1 MRLAAILIF
10 LAAMP
15 SMLGGMAHA
24 QQRTVQNRPYTD
36 LRPFHFGVV
45 VGTHLQDVEF
55 TNVGQQ
61 TYIGEDGQEHQ
72 ALVTVDQSRW
82 DPGINVGVLGEARLT
97 EHFQVRVA
105 PMMFSAHAI
114 SYSTTLTS
122 WMPTDVPRS
131 RARTSSRLTFLAQPT

>member
-1 MRLAAILIF
+1 MSLYINMRLAAILIF

-45 VGTHLQDVEF
+45 VGTHLQDMEL

-61 TYIGEDGQEHQ
+61 TYIGEDGQETK
-72 ALVTVDQSRW
+72 AV
-82 DPGINVGVLGEARLT
+82 GIPASMSE
-97 EHFQVRVA
+97 
-105 PMMFSAHAI
+105 FSAKHALQSI
-114 SYSTTLTS
+114 SRCA
-122 WMPTDVPRS
+122 WHR
-131 RARTSSRLTFLAQPT
+131 

>member
-1 MRLAAILIF
+1 MSLYINMRLAAILIF

-45 VGTHLQDVEF
+45 VGTHLQDMEL

-61 TYIGEDGQEHQ
+61 TYIGEDGKSTRHLSPSTK
-72 ALVTVDQSRW
+72 AV
-82 DPGINVGVLGEARLT
+82 GIPASMSE
-97 EHFQVRVA
+97 
-105 PMMFSAHAI
+105 FSAKHALRNI
-114 SYSTTLTS
+114 FRCA
-122 WMPTDVPRS
+122 WHR
-131 RARTSSRLTFLAQPT
+131 